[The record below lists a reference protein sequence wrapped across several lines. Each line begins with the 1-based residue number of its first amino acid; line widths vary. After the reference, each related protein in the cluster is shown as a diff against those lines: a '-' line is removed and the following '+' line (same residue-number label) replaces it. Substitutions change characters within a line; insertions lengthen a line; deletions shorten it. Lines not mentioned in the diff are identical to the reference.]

1 MRTHDSHVDEDADR
15 AAITGNPA
23 TVTAQAAPAPNVR
36 VAPAASHGR
45 KAAPGP
51 GGAWCADDLQG
62 ADRAQDTGAP
72 DTGAPDTGAPD
83 TVAPDA
89 GDAPDAAR
97 RPGRPRSERAE
108 QSIIEATIEA
118 LAERGIDGVHCED
131 VAARAGV
138 GKATLYRRWG
148 GKEDLLIAAF
158 AAMKHPLP
166 EPRGESVRDG
176 PDRPAHRDRR
186 RRRRPALRAAVRAA
200 ARRGRALPAARRPL
214 PGAGRRAAG
223 ASWCAP
229 CCAAASRRASSAP
242 DIDVEVAMLMLTG
255 AVMARGKHDPTPA
268 APGFVDRAVDELL
281 RGIAVDADPSPPL
294 PGPRAAV
301 PGQPPGGG
309 RLLPPA

>member
-23 TVTAQAAPAPNVR
+23 TMTAQSAPAPNVR

-45 KAAPGP
+45 KAAPGQ

-62 ADRAQDTGAP
+62 AERAQDTGAQ
-72 DTGAPDTGAPD
+72 DTGAQDTGE
-83 TVAPDA
+83 
-89 GDAPDAAR
+89 APDAAR

-166 EPRGESVRDG
+166 EPRGESVRADLIALLAVIAADADDPRFAQQYALLHG
-176 PDRPAHRDRR
+176 AGERYPRLVARYREQVVEPRR
-186 RRRRPALRAAVRAA
+186 ELVRVVLRRGIEAGELRA
-200 ARRGRALPAARRPL
+200 
-214 PGAGRRAAG
+214 
-223 ASWCAP
+223 
-229 CCAAASRRASSAP
+229 

-281 RGIAVDADPSPPL
+281 RGIA
-294 PGPRAAV
+294 AA
-301 PGQPPGGG
+301 
-309 RLLPPA
+309 R